1 MKKQYEGRRIEGTL
15 QPTDKTFEDYKAR
28 VTKIAQP
35 DYITEF
41 QDIVQDI
48 SDQQQDVAE
57 AMNDISVIEND
68 LQFGFV
74 KNTIIP
80 LSVPIVMNWNFGK
93 YTGMMKRVVEE
104 HKINNLK
111 LLPNNELSL
120 SWNRE
125 LTEYFIKTD

>member
-1 MKKQYEGRRIEGTL
+1 
-15 QPTDKTFEDYKAR
+15 
-28 VTKIAQP
+28 
-35 DYITEF
+35 
-41 QDIVQDI
+41 
-48 SDQQQDVAE
+48 
-57 AMNDISVIEND
+57 MNDISVIEND